1 MLDTRRTLD
10 DLIKGRGETYASVSR
25 MLGRNAAYIQQF
37 IKRGSPVQLD
47 DSDIVQLAMHFGV
60 SETLLGGPDQPTN
73 SGLTTVALPVLSSVR
88 DNEISAS
95 VRLVDER
102 WLRSLTKNPNRIS
115 IITIRGDAMSPTL
128 GNGDE
133 VFFERHMD
141 SDPIRDGFYVIR
153 ADNDLQVRRIA
164 IEPQRGRISVI
175 TDNLAYPNWN
185 GLVRR
190 SVQLVGRVVWIGHR
204 AR

>member
-1 MLDTRRTLD
+1 MLDIRRALD

-37 IKRGSPVQLD
+37 IKRGSPAQLD
-47 DSDIVQLAMHFGV
+47 DSDIVQLAMHFRV
-60 SETLLGGPDQPTN
+60 PEALLGGPDRPTDG
-73 SGLTTVALPVLSSVR
+73 GLTTIALPVLSSTR
-88 DNEISAS
+88 YAGTAAN
-95 VRLVDER
+95 VRLVDES
-102 WLRSLTKNPNRIS
+102 WLRSLTKSPNNIS
-115 IITIRGDAMSPTL
+115 IITISSDAMSPTL
-128 GNGDE
+128 ENGDE
-133 VFFERHMD
+133 VFFQSHRE

-190 SVQLVGRVVWIGHR
+190 SVQIVGRVVWIGHR
-204 AR
+204 IR